1 MNIQPTR
8 IFPLG
13 DGAITVEF
21 GNELSIA
28 LNDAAICLAKYLSEY
43 PFPGLIEAVPA
54 MASVAV
60 FYDQSTVRRTCP
72 SYDTI
77 FSAVRDLVS
86 NALLTAP
93 VRHSESGRLVT
104 IPARFSG
111 DDAPDLD
118 LIASFADLS
127 IDDAIEIFLSVEYR
141 VFMLGFLPG
150 FPYLGAV
157 DERIA
162 IPRRATPRTSVPKGS
177 IGIAG
182 RQTGIYPSASP
193 GGWQIIGRTEEELID
208 ASVEPPFIFSPGDR
222 VRFVRA

>member
-13 DGAITVEF
+13 DSAITVEF
-21 GNELSIA
+21 GNELSIE
-28 LNDAAICLAKYLSEY
+28 LNDASICLANYLSEH

-60 FYDQSTVRRTCP
+60 FYDQSTVGRTYP
-72 SYDTI
+72 SYETTL
-77 FSAVRDLVS
+77 SAVRDMVS

-93 VRHSESGRLVT
+93 VRHSESGRVVT

-111 DDAPDLD
+111 DDAPDLGVV
-118 LIASFADLS
+118 ASFAGVSPDHV
-127 IDDAIEIFLSVEYR
+127 IEIFLSVEYR

-162 IPRRATPRTSVPKGS
+162 APRRATARTSVPKGS

-182 RQTGIYPSASP
+182 GQAGIYPSASP

-208 ASVEPPFIFSPGDR
+208 TSVEPPFIFSPGDR
-222 VRFVRA
+222 VHFVRD